1 MALRQRGQYWYGD
14 STADIREILGHP
26 YHGVLPCTHFA
37 DVVCECGGR
46 VFDLLI
52 DDEYRQADFPCLSC
66 ERNYLFH
73 LADDDGSY
81 DGDPKADTEFR
92 ACPCDNNPNCRF
104 EIVVGVCLSEGS
116 DVPRQVSIG
125 CRCTKCG
132 LTGSY
137 ADWDGVK
144 LPYQRVF
151 AHIRNRVLP
160 EE

>member
-1 MALRQRGQYWYGD
+1 
-14 STADIREILGHP
+14 
-26 YHGVLPCTHFA
+26 
-37 DVVCECGGR
+37 
-46 VFDLLI
+46 LLI
-52 DDEYRQADFPCLSC
+52 DDKYRQADFPCLSC

-81 DGDPKADTEFR
+81 DGDLRADTAFR

-104 EIVVGVCLSEGS
+104 EIVVGVCLWEDS
-116 DVPRQVSIG
+116 DIPRQVSIG

-137 ADWDGVK
+137 ADWDEIK

-151 AHIRNRVLP
+151 AHIWNRVLP